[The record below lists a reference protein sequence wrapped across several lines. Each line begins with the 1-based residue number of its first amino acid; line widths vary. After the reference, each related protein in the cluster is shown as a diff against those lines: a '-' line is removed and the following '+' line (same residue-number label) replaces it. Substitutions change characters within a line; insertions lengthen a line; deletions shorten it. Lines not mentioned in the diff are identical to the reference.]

1 MGEKPRR
8 RSGGR
13 EGTVYYIVLL
23 LCVAAIGICGYFLTK
38 GMLAVKTGG
47 FGQEASAVSGQAQ
60 MEDRRESIRRQERMA
75 QKVKEAAEKAAE
87 TAEAAAVPET
97 EPAGETVQPTA
108 AAAPEE
114 KTAEEPV
121 QEEAADTAAYVWPVE
136 GTVDRPFSLEAFAY
150 DPTMGDWR
158 THDGLDIAA
167 ETGAV
172 VSACAAGTVESVEDD
187 NMLGMTVTVDHG
199 MGLKSVYANLD
210 EAVDV
215 DAGDPVEPGTVLG
228 TVGTTAVAENAEP
241 SHLHF
246 AMKEYGAAVD
256 PLNYLH

>member
-1 MGEKPRR
+1 MSARTASQSSAK
-8 RSGGR
+8 RS
-13 EGTVYYIVLL
+13 
-23 LCVAAIGICGYFLTK
+23 
-38 GMLAVKTGG
+38 
-47 FGQEASAVSGQAQ
+47 
-60 MEDRRESIRRQERMA
+60 DPN
-75 QKVKEAAEKAAE
+75 
-87 TAEAAAVPET
+87 AAAPET
-97 EPAGETVQPTA
+97 EPAGEPEQTA
-108 AAAPEE
+108 AAAQ
-114 KTAEEPV
+114 AEEPKEEPI
-121 QEEAADTAAYVWPVE
+121 QEEAADAAAYVWPVE

-167 ETGAV
+167 ETGAA

>member
-38 GMLAVKTGG
+38 GMLDVKTGG
-47 FGQEASAVSGQAQ
+47 FGREASAVSGQAQ
-60 MEDRRESIRRQERMA
+60 MEDQRESIRRQERLA
-75 QKVKEAAEKAAE
+75 QKVKEAKE
-87 TAEAAAVPET
+87 TAEAAVSET
-97 EPAGETVQPTA
+97 EPAEEPEQSA
-108 AAAPEE
+108 AAAVPEE
-114 KTAEEPV
+114 KPAEEPV

-167 ETGAV
+167 ETGAA

>member
-8 RSGGR
+8 RDGGR

-47 FGQEASAVSGQAQ
+47 FGQETSAVSGQAE
-60 MEDRRESIRRQERMA
+60 MEDRRESIRRQERLA
-75 QKVKEAAEKAAE
+75 QKVKEAAEEAKE
-87 TAEAAAVPET
+87 TAEAAVLEPEPT
-97 EPAGETVQPTA
+97 GEPEQSTA
-108 AAAPEE
+108 AAAP
-114 KTAEEPV
+114 AEEPKEEPI
-121 QEEAADTAAYVWPVE
+121 QEEAADAAAYVWPVE

-167 ETGAV
+167 ETGAA

>member
-1 MGEKPRR
+1 MSEKPRR

-38 GMLAVKTGG
+38 GMLAVRTGG

-60 MEDRRESIRRQERMA
+60 MEDQRESIRNQERLA
-75 QKVKEAAEKAAE
+75 QKVKEAAEEAKE
-87 TAEAAAVPET
+87 TAEAAVPEQ
-97 EPAGETVQPTA
+97 ELAGEPEPTA
-108 AAAPEE
+108 SAAAP
-114 KTAEEPV
+114 AEEPKEEPAW
-121 QEEAADTAAYVWPVE
+121 EEAADAAAYVWPVE

-167 ETGAV
+167 ETGAA

-228 TVGTTAVAENAEP
+228 TVGNTAVAENAEP

>member
-1 MGEKPRR
+1 MGEKPSR

-13 EGTVYYIVLL
+13 EGTVYYIVLF
-23 LCVAAIGICGYFLTK
+23 LCVAAIGICGFFLTK

-60 MEDRRESIRRQERMA
+60 MEDKRESIRRQEQQAR
-75 QKVKEAAEKAAE
+75 KEAAEKAKE
-87 TAEAAAVPET
+87 TAGAAAVPET
-97 EPAGETVQPTA
+97 EPAGETEQPA
-108 AAAPEE
+108 AAAVPEE
-114 KTAEEPV
+114 KPAEGPV
-121 QEEAADTAAYVWPVE
+121 QEEAAAYVWPVE
-136 GTVDRPFSLEAFAY
+136 GAVDRPFSLEAFAY

-167 ETGAV
+167 ETGAPV
-172 VSACAAGTVESVEDD
+172 GACAAGTVESVEDD

-228 TVGTTAVAENAEP
+228 AVGATAVAESAEP